1 MGAARRL
8 ARGLARR
15 PVHRTSPASTHPW
28 ALFRVLA
35 TLAAVA
41 GIAGA
46 PRPLAAQRVLGPTDD
61 ATVLPRGVLRL
72 GIQPTWGRAN
82 ERFAD
87 GLGRAAKGTPE
98 RLGADYDLDSLTPAN
113 FEPLRALAPS
123 LAILTGKAS
132 NAASLGRLRVDFDA
146 SSVTTP
152 IALEY
157 GITRRIMLGVLVPY
171 VKTRNEVS
179 LIPNPARNEG
189 SVGINPALSFA
200 GARTQNL
207 SVFTQL
213 SEAATQ
219 LQAALTSCQGSTAPE
234 CSAINADRARAQ
246 QLAAT
251 GLAVATAVER
261 TYGTL
266 AGLGAR
272 FVPVQGS
279 ALHNDVAA
287 RLAALS
293 TDFAG
298 FLGAP
303 ASRSDWI
310 AARPV
315 GAPLMGLADLRAIT
329 GDTAFGIL
337 AVPLETVERSHIGD
351 VEVGGKILLYD
362 GLGGRPPQRVD
373 YGGVK
378 FRLAVGGAYRFGTG
392 QVQSADD
399 FADIGTGD
407 AQDDI
412 EGRLFADVLV
422 GRRFWTSVVAR
433 YGVQQADA
441 QFLRITEAPS
451 VPFAPAY
458 RRHLVSRDLGD
469 YIAAEISPRYGIT
482 DALMVSASYAVFR
495 KGEDSYTGSFAA
507 TDLEGQAVTLDASVL
522 NAGTARM
529 EQRLVAGFTYST
541 MHAYYRGRSALPLE
555 VSYMVGQSLRGDGR
569 ATKQFTS
576 AIGFRLYSRL
586 FGSAESRPER
596 PPRRAAPR

>member
-1 MGAARRL
+1 MGRWLAPAAR
-8 ARGLARR
+8 
-15 PVHRTSPASTHPW
+15 
-28 ALFRVLA
+28 AL
-35 TLAAVA
+35 LAALSTAIVPAAPA
-41 GIAGA
+41 G
-46 PRPLAAQRVLGPTDD
+46 AQRVLGPTDD

-87 GLGRAAKGTPE
+87 GLGRTPRGTPE
-98 RLGADYDLDSLTPAN
+98 RLGADYDLEALTPDN
-113 FEPLRALAPS
+113 FEPLRALGAS
-123 LAILTGKAS
+123 LAVLTGKAT

-152 IALEY
+152 IVMEY
-157 GITRRIMLGVLVPY
+157 GVTRRIMLGVVVPY

-179 LIPNPARNEG
+179 LIPNPARTEG
-189 SVGINPALSFA
+189 TVGVNPALAFA

-213 SEAATQ
+213 TEAATQ
-219 LQAALTSCQGSTAPE
+219 LQAALATCQGSTAPE
-234 CSAINADRARAQ
+234 CSAINADRAKAQ

-251 GLAVATAVER
+251 GLAVASAVER
-261 TYGTL
+261 TYGTTT
-266 AGLGAR
+266 GRGAR

-279 ALHNDVAA
+279 SLHDDVAA

-293 TDFAG
+293 TDFASL
-298 FLGAP
+298 LGTP
-303 ASRSDWI
+303 ASRAEWI

-315 GAPLMGLADLRAIT
+315 GAPLMGLADLKAIT
-329 GDTAFGIL
+329 SDATYGIG
-337 AVPLETVERSHIGD
+337 AAPLETVERSHIGD
-351 VEVGGKILLYD
+351 VEVGAKFLLYD
-362 GLGGRPPQRVD
+362 GLGARPPQRVD
-373 YGGVK
+373 YDGIK
-378 FRLAVGGAYRFGTG
+378 LRLAVGGAYRFGTG
-392 QVQSADD
+392 QIQSADD

-407 AQDDI
+407 AQDDL

-441 QFLRITEAPS
+441 QFLRITDNPG
-451 VPFAPAY
+451 VPFAPGY
-458 RRHLVSRDLGD
+458 RRQLVSRDLGD
-469 YIAAEISPRYGIT
+469 YIAAEISPRYRIT
-482 DALMVSASYAVFR
+482 DALMMSASYAFFR
-495 KGEDSYTGSFAA
+495 KGEDAYTGRFAA
-507 TDLEGQAVTLDASVL
+507 TDLEGEAVTLDASVL

-529 EQRLVAGFTYST
+529 EQRVVAGFTYST
-541 MHAYYRGRSALPLE
+541 MHAYYRGRSTLPLE

-569 ATKQFTS
+569 TTKQFTS

-596 PPRRAAPR
+596 PPRRAVER

>member
-1 MGAARRL
+1 VVRWLAPVAAAAPL
-8 ARGLARR
+8 A
-15 PVHRTSPASTHPW
+15 
-28 ALFRVLA
+28 
-35 TLAAVA
+35 LAAVA
-41 GIAGA
+41 GQPATAQG
-46 PRPLAAQRVLGPTDD
+46 QRVLGPTDD
-61 ATVLPRGVLRL
+61 ATVLPRGVLRI
-72 GIQPTWGRAN
+72 GIVPTWGRAN

-87 GLGRAAKGTPE
+87 GLGVTKKGTPE

-113 FEPLRALAPS
+113 FEPLRAIGPS

-152 IALEY
+152 ISLEY
-157 GITRRIMLGVLVPY
+157 GITRRVMLGVLVPY

-189 SVGINPALSFA
+189 TLGLNPAIALA
-200 GARTQNL
+200 GARAQNL

-213 SEAATQ
+213 SEATTQ
-219 LQAALTSCQGSTAPE
+219 LQAALTSCQGSSAPE
-234 CSAINADRARAQ
+234 CAAINADRARAQ

-251 GLAVATAVER
+251 GQAVATAVER
-261 TYGTL
+261 TYGTMS
-266 AGLGAR
+266 GVGAR

-279 ALHNDVAA
+279 SLHNDVMA
-287 RLAALS
+287 RLATLS
-293 TDFAG
+293 TDFAS

-303 ASRSDWI
+303 SSRADWVV
-310 AARPV
+310 ARPV
-315 GAPLMGLADLRAIT
+315 GAPLMGLADLTAIT
-329 GDTAFGIL
+329 SDAAYGIG
-337 AVPLETVERSHIGD
+337 AAPVETVERSHIGD

-362 GLGGRPPQRVD
+362 GLGARPPQRVEPR
-373 YGGVK
+373 GVK
-378 FRLAVGGAYRFGTG
+378 LRLAVGGAYRFGTG
-392 QVQSADD
+392 QLQSADH

-407 AQDDI
+407 AQDDL

-441 QFLRITEAPS
+441 QFLRITDAPS
-451 VPFAPAY
+451 VPFAPGY
-458 RRHLVSRDLGD
+458 RRQLVSRDLGD
-469 YIAAEISPRYGIT
+469 YVAAEISPRYTLT
-482 DALMVSASYAVFR
+482 DALMVSASYAFFR
-495 KGEDSYTGSFAA
+495 KAEDSYTGSFAA
-507 TDLEGQAVTLDASVL
+507 TDLAGQAVTLDASVL

-529 EQRLVAGFTYST
+529 EQRIVAGFTYST

-569 ATKQFTS
+569 TTKQFTS

-596 PPRRAAPR
+596 PPRRAEPRDPR

>member
-1 MGAARRL
+1 MAGTL
-8 ARGLARR
+8 GL
-15 PVHRTSPASTHPW
+15 SLPAE
-28 ALFRVLA
+28 
-35 TLAAVA
+35 
-41 GIAGA
+41 
-46 PRPLAAQRVLGPTDD
+46 AQRVLGPTDD
-61 ATVLPRGVLRL
+61 ATVLPRGVLRI
-72 GIQPTWGRAN
+72 GVQPTWGRAN

-87 GLGRAAKGTPE
+87 GLGRTAKGTPE
-98 RLGADYDLDSLTPAN
+98 RLGVDYDLDSLTPAN
-113 FEPLRALAPS
+113 FEPLRALAPT

-157 GITRRIMLGVLVPY
+157 GVTRRIMLGVLVPY

-189 SVGINPALSFA
+189 TLGINPALARA
-200 GARTQNL
+200 GARAQNL
-207 SVFTQL
+207 TVFTEL
-213 SEAATQ
+213 SQATSQ
-219 LQAALTSCQGSTAPE
+219 LQAALASCQGSSAPE
-234 CSAINADRARAQ
+234 CAAINADRARAQ

-266 AGLGAR
+266 SGTGAR
-272 FVPVQGS
+272 FVPVLGS
-279 ALHNDVAA
+279 SLHNDVMA
-287 RLAALS
+287 RLATLS
-293 TDFAG
+293 TNFAT

-303 ASRSDWI
+303 PSRADWI

-315 GAPLMGLADLRAIT
+315 GAPLMGLADLHTIT
-329 GDTAFGIL
+329 SDQAFGIG
-337 AVPLETVERSHIGD
+337 AAPLETVERSHIGD

-373 YGGVK
+373 YRGVK

-392 QVQSADD
+392 QIQSADD
-399 FADIGTGD
+399 LADIGTGD

-441 QFLRITEAPS
+441 QFLRITDAPS
-451 VPFAPAY
+451 VPFAPEY

-469 YIAAEISPRYGIT
+469 YIAAEISPRVSLT
-482 DALMVSASYAVFR
+482 DALMMSASYAVVR
-495 KGEDSYTGSFAA
+495 KAEDRYTGSFAA
-507 TDLEGQAVTLDASVL
+507 TNLEGQAVTLDAAVL
-522 NAGTARM
+522 NAGTERT

-541 MHAYYRGRSALPLE
+541 MHAYYRGRSRFPLE
-555 VSYMVGQSLRGDGR
+555 VSYMAGQSLGGDGR

-576 AIGFRLYSRL
+576 AIGLRLYSRL
-586 FGSAESRPER
+586 FGSPESRPDR
-596 PPRRAAPR
+596 PPRRAALR